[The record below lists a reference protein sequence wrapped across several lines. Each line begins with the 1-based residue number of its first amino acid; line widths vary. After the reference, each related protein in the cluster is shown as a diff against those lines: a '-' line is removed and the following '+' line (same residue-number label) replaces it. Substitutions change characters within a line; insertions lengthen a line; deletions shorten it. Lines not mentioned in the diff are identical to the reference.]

1 MDWNKSGEAHGWDR
15 VDRTGSIADSSGG
28 DFLRL
33 ENLDVDI
40 PGDGDAVLP
49 SVRFQLQ
56 KRTI

>member
-1 MDWNKSGEAHGWDR
+1 MRIGEAHGWDR
-15 VDRTGSIADSSGG
+15 VDRTGSIVDPSGG